1 MNLVSVEFGSVWFSV
16 LSLVVSG
23 GLFLLW
29 RRLLR
34 RFFRSETVVL
44 IGTAMAAIIM
54 TPVVMLGLLWLWA
67 LLKQH

>member
-1 MNLVSVEFGSVWFSV
+1 MGMVAVEFGSVWFSV

-29 RRLLR
+29 RRLFR
-34 RFFRSETVVL
+34 RFFRSEAVVL

-54 TPVVMLGLLWLWA
+54 TPVVMLSLLWLWNLA
-67 LLKQH
+67 TKH